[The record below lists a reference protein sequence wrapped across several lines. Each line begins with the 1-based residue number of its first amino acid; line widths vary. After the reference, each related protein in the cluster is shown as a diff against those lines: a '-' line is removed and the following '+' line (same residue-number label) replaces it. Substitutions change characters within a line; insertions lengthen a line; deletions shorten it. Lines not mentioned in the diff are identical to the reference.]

1 MKIIDITRTVQ
12 EAPLYPGS
20 SPAIIERVAD
30 IQKGAHA
37 NVSMITS
44 GSHIG
49 THADAFSHFVKES
62 DIGVDQM
69 ELFYYYGK
77 CRVITVPEN
86 SIITK
91 EMLKDKFNN
100 CERLVIH
107 GNGHS
112 YLSKEAAEYIIEK
125 AVITIVTDALSI
137 APRDNEVEIHNLILG
152 SKIAVVENVI
162 LDGVADGDYTLCAF
176 PIKFGDC
183 DGAPVRAV
191 LIA

>member
-1 MKIIDITRTVQ
+1 M
-12 EAPLYPGS
+12 
-20 SPAIIERVAD
+20 
-30 IQKGAHA
+30 QKGGHA

-62 DIGVDQM
+62 SVGIDQM
-69 ELFYYYGK
+69 DLSHYYGK
-77 CRVITVPEN
+77 CRVVTVPEKTL
-86 SIITK
+86 ITQELLDGK
-91 EMLKDKFNN
+91 IDN

-112 YLSKEAAEYIIEK
+112 YLAKEAAQYIVDKGI
-125 AVITIVTDALSI
+125 ITIVTDALSI
-137 APRDNEVEIHNLILG
+137 APPDNEVEIHNIILG
-152 SKIAVVENVI
+152 CKIAVVENVT
-162 LDGVADGDYTLCAF
+162 LEGVADGDYTLCAF
-176 PIKFGDC
+176 PIKIGNC